1 VTEIAAL
8 WFRQCRAL
16 SVLSS
21 MRGACQEPLRLDGIE
36 FRKIR
41 NIGARKGTPKRFTID
56 NGREKF
62 MANAE
67 KRVAREK
74 EKSSSR

>member
-1 VTEIAAL
+1 MTEIAAL
-8 WFRQCRAL
+8 RFRQCRAL
-16 SVLSS
+16 SVRSS
-21 MRGACQEPLRLDGIE
+21 MRGACQQPLGLDGIE
-36 FRKIR
+36 FQKIR

-67 KRVAREK
+67 KRIAREK